1 MIISKP
7 KFWDNKIG
15 IYSIIFLPLTLIILV
30 YIFFKKKFTKEINFN
45 IPIICVGNIYIG
57 GTGKTPTS
65 ILIANELSN
74 LGKKPVIVRKYYEN
88 HKDEHDLIL
97 SKFSSLILNDSR
109 IKGIEE
115 AIKKRYDT
123 IILDDGFQEYKI
135 KKKLN
140 IVCFNKNQLIG
151 NGLVIP
157 SGPLRENLKSLV
169 KADIVL
175 VNGGKDENFE
185 KKILKINKNLKIFYS
200 SYEPLNINEFKNK
213 NLIAIASIGNP
224 SNFFKLL
231 EDYNLNIKKKLIYPD
246 HHNFSK
252 KQVENIILDAEKNDY
267 HIIMTEKDFSKFK
280 NHKTNRLNYLKVALN
295 LEKSEKFIQRIKEV
309 YA

>member
-1 MIISKP
+1 MKLIKP
-7 KFWDNKIG
+7 KFWDGKNLI
-15 IYSIIFLPLTLIILV
+15 SLSLFPLSLIIQLV
-30 YIFFKKKFTKEINFN
+30 IFFKKKFTKVSNFK
-45 IPIICVGNIYIG
+45 IPIVCIGNIYIG
-57 GTGKTPTS
+57 GTGKTPLS
-65 ILIANELSN
+65 ILVSKELSKI
-74 LGKKPVIVRKYYEN
+74 GKKPAIIRKYYKD
-88 HKDEHDLIL
+88 HKDEHSLI
-97 SKFSSLILNDSR
+97 KENFNYLILNSNR
-109 IKGIEE
+109 IGAIQE
-115 AIKKRYDT
+115 AENKNFDIA
-123 IILDDGFQEYKI
+123 ILDDGFQDYKI
-135 KKKLN
+135 KKNLS
-140 IVCFNKNQLIG
+140 IICFNSNFEG
-151 NGLVIP
+151 NGFVIP
-157 SGPLRENLKSLV
+157 AGPLRENLSSIKNAQIMIINGV
-169 KADIVL
+169 KNL
-175 VNGGKDENFE
+175 NFE